1 MRVDRP
7 ARGLAGQVRESA
19 DASSG
24 ALLAVRFHI
33 VPLRARTRRPRLAA
47 PQARPDATLILFPF
61 LMSNPSATS
70 TRLSAPELRATVS
83 LAAIFALRM
92 LGLFM
97 IMPVFSVY
105 AKTIPG
111 GDNVLLVGI
120 ALGAYGV
127 TQSMLYIFY
136 GWISD
141 KLGRKPVI
149 AFGLLVFA
157 VGSFVAAAGHS
168 MTWIIAGRVIQG
180 MGAVS
185 SAVIAFIADLT
196 HEENRT
202 KAMAMVG
209 GSIGVSFAVAI
220 VGAPIVFHWVGMS
233 GLFTVIGV
241 LSILAVGVVF
251 WIVPDPPAHPV
262 HVKAPFAEVLRNV
275 ELLRLN
281 FGVLVLH
288 ATQTAL
294 FLVVPRILVDGGLPV
309 ASHWKIYLPVMA
321 LAFVLMVPAII
332 AAEKRGKMKS
342 VMLSAIGLILIGQ
355 LLLGAAPHTLW
366 SVAAILFVYF
376 LGFNV
381 LEASQPSLVSKL
393 APGTRKGAAAGVYNT
408 TQSIGLALGGVIGG
422 WLLKLDGPSAV
433 FFACS
438 ALVLAWLLVAAWMKP
453 PPRRT
458 ERAA

>member
-1 MRVDRP
+1 M
-7 ARGLAGQVRESA
+7 
-19 DASSG
+19 
-24 ALLAVRFHI
+24 
-33 VPLRARTRRPRLAA
+33 
-47 PQARPDATLILFPF
+47 
-61 LMSNPSATS
+61 
-70 TRLSAPELRATVS
+70 SAPELRATVS

-97 IMPVFSVY
+97 IMPVFSIY

-127 TQSMLYIFY
+127 TQSLLYIFY
-136 GWISD
+136 GWVSD
-141 KLGRKPVI
+141 MIGRKPVI
-149 AFGLLVFA
+149 AAGLLIFA
-157 VGSFVAAAGHS
+157 LGSFVAAFAHD
-168 MTWIIAGRVIQG
+168 MTWIIVGRVIQG

-196 HEENRT
+196 AEEHRT

-220 VGAPIVFHWVGMS
+220 VGAPIVFHWLGMS
-233 GLFTVIGV
+233 GLFTLVGIF
-241 LSILAVGVVF
+241 SILAIGVVL
-251 WIVPDPPAHPV
+251 WIVPDAPKPV
-262 HVKAPFAEVLRNV
+262 HVPAPFHEVLHNT

-294 FLVVPRILVDGGLPV
+294 FLVVPRILEAGGLPV
-309 ASHWKIYLPVMA
+309 ASHWKIYLPVMG
-321 LAFVLMVPAII
+321 LAFVMMVPAII
-332 AAEKRGKMKS
+332 AAEKRGKMKA
-342 VMLSAIGLILIGQ
+342 VLVGAIALILIGQ
-355 LLLGAAPHTLW
+355 LLLGVAAHTIM

-376 LGFNV
+376 LGFNI

-393 APGTRKGAAAGVYNT
+393 APGNRKGAAAGVYNT
-408 TQSIGLALGGVIGG
+408 TQSIGLAMGGVIGG
-422 WLLKLDGPSAV
+422 WLLKVDGQSAV

-438 ALVLAWLLVAAWMKP
+438 GLVACWLIIAANMKP
-453 PPRRT
+453 PPRK
-458 ERAA
+458 A

>member
-1 MRVDRP
+1 
-7 ARGLAGQVRESA
+7 
-19 DASSG
+19 
-24 ALLAVRFHI
+24 
-33 VPLRARTRRPRLAA
+33 
-47 PQARPDATLILFPF
+47 
-61 LMSNPSATS
+61 MSNTTATS

-83 LAAIFALRM
+83 LASIFALRM

-97 IMPVFSVY
+97 IMPVFSIY

-111 GDNVLLVGI
+111 GDNVFLVGL

-127 TQSMLYIFY
+127 TQSLLYIFY
-136 GWISD
+136 GWVSD

-149 AFGLLVFA
+149 AFGLVVFA
-157 VGSFVAAAGHS
+157 IGSFVAAVGHS
-168 MTWIIAGRVIQG
+168 MTWIIVGRVIQG

-196 HEENRT
+196 SDENRT

-220 VGAPIVFHWVGMS
+220 VGAPIVFEWIGMS
-233 GLFTVIGV
+233 GLFTVIGF
-241 LSILAVGVVF
+241 LSLLAVGVVI
-251 WIVPDPPAHPV
+251 WIVPDAPKPPV
-262 HVKAPFAEVLRNV
+262 HVKAPFAEVLHNV

-294 FLVVPRILVDGGLPV
+294 FLVVPRILVAGGLPV
-309 ASHWKIYLPVMA
+309 ASHWMVYLPVMG

-332 AAEKRGKMKS
+332 AAEKRGKMKV
-342 VMLSAIGLILIGQ
+342 VMVSAIALILIGQ
-355 LLLGAAPHTLW
+355 LLLSAAPHTLW
-366 SVAAILFVYF
+366 SVAGILFVYF

-422 WLLKLDGPSAV
+422 WLLKVDGQSAV

-438 ALVLAWLLVAAWMKP
+438 GLVLAWLIVAANMKAP
-453 PPRRT
+453 PQKVRQVVSS
-458 ERAA
+458 

>member
-1 MRVDRP
+1 
-7 ARGLAGQVRESA
+7 
-19 DASSG
+19 
-24 ALLAVRFHI
+24 
-33 VPLRARTRRPRLAA
+33 
-47 PQARPDATLILFPF
+47 
-61 LMSNPSATS
+61 MSNPTVTS

-83 LAAIFALRM
+83 LASIFALRM

-97 IMPVFSVY
+97 IMPVFSIY

-111 GDNVLLVGI
+111 GDNVFLVGV

-127 TQSMLYIFY
+127 TQSLLYIFY
-136 GWISD
+136 GWVSD

-149 AFGLLVFA
+149 VFGLIVFA
-157 VGSFVAAAGHS
+157 IGSFVAAYGHS
-168 MTWIIAGRVIQG
+168 MTWIIVGRVIQG

-196 HEENRT
+196 SDENRT

-220 VGAPIVFHWVGMS
+220 VGAPIVFQWVGMS
-233 GLFTVIGV
+233 GLFTVIGF
-241 LSILAVGVVF
+241 LSILAVGVVV
-251 WIVPDPPAHPV
+251 WVVPDAPAPPV
-262 HVKAPFAEVLRNV
+262 HVRAPFAEVLHNV

-294 FLVVPRILVDGGLPV
+294 FLVVPRILEAGGLPV
-309 ASHWKIYLPVMA
+309 ASHWKVYLPVMG
-321 LAFVLMVPAII
+321 LAFVMMVPAII
-332 AAEKRGKMKS
+332 AAEKRGKMKI
-342 VMLSAIGLILIGQ
+342 VMVSAIGLILIGQ
-355 LLLGAAPHTLW
+355 LLLGVAPHTLW
-366 SVAAILFVYF
+366 SVAGILFVYF

-408 TQSIGLALGGVIGG
+408 TQSIGLALGGVLGG
-422 WLLKLDGPSAV
+422 WLLKVDGQSAV

-438 ALVLAWLLVAAWMKP
+438 GLVLAWLIVAANMKP
-453 PPRRT
+453 PPQKVRQVVSP
-458 ERAA
+458 

>member
-1 MRVDRP
+1 
-7 ARGLAGQVRESA
+7 
-19 DASSG
+19 
-24 ALLAVRFHI
+24 
-33 VPLRARTRRPRLAA
+33 
-47 PQARPDATLILFPF
+47 
-61 LMSNPSATS
+61 MSNPSVTS

-127 TQSMLYIFY
+127 TQSLLYIFY
-136 GWISD
+136 GWVSD

-149 AFGLLVFA
+149 AFGLIIFA
-157 VGSFVAAAGHS
+157 IGSFVAAVGHS
-168 MTWIIAGRVIQG
+168 MTWIIVGRVIQG

-196 HEENRT
+196 TEENRT

-209 GSIGVSFAVAI
+209 ASIGVSFAVAI
-220 VGAPIVFHWVGMS
+220 VGAPIVFQWVGMS
-233 GLFTVIGV
+233 GLFTLIGF
-241 LSILAVGVVF
+241 LSILAVGVVI
-251 WIVPDPPAHPV
+251 WVVPDAPRPPV
-262 HVKAPFAEVLRNV
+262 HVKAPFAEVLHNV

-294 FLVVPRILVDGGLPV
+294 FLVVPRILEAGGLPV
-309 ASHWKIYLPVMA
+309 AAHWKVYLPAMG

-332 AAEKRGKMKS
+332 AAEKRGKMKA
-342 VMLSAIGLILIGQ
+342 VMLSAILLILIGQ

-366 SVAAILFVYF
+366 SVAAILFIYF

-408 TQSIGLALGGVIGG
+408 TQSIGLAIGGVIGG
-422 WLLKLDGPSAV
+422 WLLKVDGQSAV

-438 ALVLAWLLVAAWMKP
+438 GLVLAWLIVATNMKP
-453 PPRRT
+453 PPQKVRRT
-458 ERAA
+458 A

>member
-1 MRVDRP
+1 
-7 ARGLAGQVRESA
+7 
-19 DASSG
+19 
-24 ALLAVRFHI
+24 
-33 VPLRARTRRPRLAA
+33 
-47 PQARPDATLILFPF
+47 
-61 LMSNPSATS
+61 MSNPSATS
-70 TRLSAPELRATVS
+70 SRMSAPELRATVS

-97 IMPVFSVY
+97 IMPVFSIY

-127 TQSMLYIFY
+127 TQSLLYIFY

-141 KLGRKPVI
+141 KIGRKPVI
-149 AFGLLVFA
+149 ATGLLIFA
-157 VGSFVAAAGHS
+157 LGSFVAAFAHD
-168 MTWIIAGRVIQG
+168 MTWIIVGRVIQG

-196 HEENRT
+196 AEEHRT

-220 VGAPIVFHWVGMS
+220 VGAPIVFQWVGMS
-233 GLFTVIGV
+233 GLFALVGV
-241 LSILAVGVVF
+241 FSILAIGVVL
-251 WIVPDPPAHPV
+251 WVVPDAPKPV
-262 HVKAPFAEVLRNV
+262 HVRAPFAEVLHNV

-294 FLVVPRILVDGGLPV
+294 FLVVPRILEAGGLPV
-309 ASHWKIYLPVMA
+309 ASHWKVYLPVMG
-321 LAFVLMVPAII
+321 LAFVMMVPAII
-332 AAEKRGKMKS
+332 AAEKRGRMKA
-342 VMLSAIGLILIGQ
+342 VLLGAIALILIGQ
-355 LLLGAAPHTLW
+355 LLLGLAPHTILT
-366 SVAAILFVYF
+366 VAAILFVYF

-408 TQSIGLALGGVIGG
+408 TQSIGLAMGGVIGG
-422 WLLKLDGPSAV
+422 WLLKVDGQSAV
-433 FFACS
+433 FFTCS
-438 ALVLAWLLVAAWMKP
+438 GLVFCWLIIAANMKQ
-453 PPRRT
+453 PPRR
-458 ERAA
+458 A

>member
-1 MRVDRP
+1 M
-7 ARGLAGQVRESA
+7 
-19 DASSG
+19 
-24 ALLAVRFHI
+24 
-33 VPLRARTRRPRLAA
+33 
-47 PQARPDATLILFPF
+47 
-61 LMSNPSATS
+61 
-70 TRLSAPELRATVS
+70 SAPEMRATVS
-83 LAAIFALRM
+83 LAGIFALRM

-111 GDNVLLVGI
+111 GDNVFLVGL

-127 TQSMLYIFY
+127 TQSLLYIFY
-136 GWISD
+136 GWASD

-149 AFGLLVFA
+149 ACGLLIFA
-157 VGSFVAAAGHS
+157 LGSFVAAMAHD
-168 MTWIIAGRVIQG
+168 MTWIIVGRVIQG

-196 HEENRT
+196 ADEHRT

-209 GSIGVSFAVAI
+209 GSIGISFAVAI
-220 VGAPIVFHWVGMS
+220 IGAPIVYQWVGMN
-233 GLFTVIGV
+233 GLFALVGV
-241 LSILAVGVVF
+241 LSLLAVGVVL
-251 WIVPDPPAHPV
+251 WIVPDAPKPV
-262 HVKAPFAEVLRNV
+262 HVRAPFAEVLHNV

-294 FLVVPRILVDGGLPV
+294 FLVVPRILVAGGLPV
-309 ASHWKIYLPVMA
+309 ASHWEIYLPVMG
-321 LAFVLMVPAII
+321 LSFVMMVPAII
-332 AAEKRGKMKS
+332 AAEKRGKMKP
-342 VMLSAIGLILIGQ
+342 VLCGAIALILIGQ
-355 LLLGAAPHTLW
+355 LLLGTAPHTIL

-376 LGFNV
+376 LGFNI

-408 TQSIGLALGGVIGG
+408 TQSIGLALGGVVGG
-422 WLLKLDGPSAV
+422 WLMKSVGQNAV

-438 ALVLAWLLVAAWMKP
+438 GLVLAWLIIAANMKA
-453 PPRRT
+453 PRK
-458 ERAA
+458 A

>member
-1 MRVDRP
+1 
-7 ARGLAGQVRESA
+7 
-19 DASSG
+19 
-24 ALLAVRFHI
+24 
-33 VPLRARTRRPRLAA
+33 
-47 PQARPDATLILFPF
+47 
-61 LMSNPSATS
+61 MSNPSATS
-70 TRLSAPELRATVS
+70 SRMSAHELRATVS

-97 IMPVFSVY
+97 IMPVFSIY

-127 TQSMLYIFY
+127 TQSLLYIFY

-141 KLGRKPVI
+141 KVGRKPVI
-149 AFGLLVFA
+149 ATGLLIFA
-157 VGSFVAAAGHS
+157 LGSFVAAFAHD
-168 MTWIIAGRVIQG
+168 MTWIIVGRVIQG

-196 HEENRT
+196 AEEHRT

-233 GLFTVIGV
+233 GLFALVGVFSLLAIGV
-241 LSILAVGVVF
+241 VLWV
-251 WIVPDPPAHPV
+251 VPDAPRPV
-262 HVKAPFAEVLRNV
+262 HVPAPFHEVLHNR

-294 FLVVPRILVDGGLPV
+294 FLVVPRILEAGGLPV
-309 ASHWKIYLPVMA
+309 ASHWKIYLPVMG
-321 LAFVLMVPAII
+321 LAFVMMVPAII
-332 AAEKRGKMKS
+332 AAEKRGKMKA
-342 VMLSAIGLILIGQ
+342 VLLGAIGLILIGQ
-355 LLLGAAPHTLW
+355 LLLGVAAHTIMA
-366 SVAAILFVYF
+366 VAAILFIYF
-376 LGFNV
+376 LGFNI

-393 APGTRKGAAAGVYNT
+393 APGNRKGAAAGVYNT
-408 TQSIGLALGGVIGG
+408 TQSIGLAMGGVIGG
-422 WLLKLDGPSAV
+422 WLLKVDGQSAV

-438 ALVLAWLLVAAWMKP
+438 GLVFCWLIIAANMKQ
-453 PPRRT
+453 PPRK
-458 ERAA
+458 A

>member
-1 MRVDRP
+1 
-7 ARGLAGQVRESA
+7 
-19 DASSG
+19 
-24 ALLAVRFHI
+24 
-33 VPLRARTRRPRLAA
+33 
-47 PQARPDATLILFPF
+47 
-61 LMSNPSATS
+61 MSNPSVTS

-97 IMPVFSVY
+97 IMPVFSIY

-127 TQSMLYIFY
+127 TQSLLYIFY
-136 GWISD
+136 GWVSD

-149 AFGLLVFA
+149 AFGLIVFA
-157 VGSFVAAAGHS
+157 IGSFIAAAGHS
-168 MTWIIAGRVIQG
+168 MTWIIVGRVIQG

-196 HEENRT
+196 TEENRT

-209 GSIGVSFAVAI
+209 ASIGVSFAVAI
-220 VGAPIVFHWVGMS
+220 VGAPIVFQWVGMS
-233 GLFTVIGV
+233 GLFTLIGF
-241 LSILAVGVVF
+241 LSILAVGVVI
-251 WIVPDPPAHPV
+251 WVVPDAPRPPV
-262 HVKAPFAEVLRNV
+262 HVKAPFAEVLHNV

-294 FLVVPRILVDGGLPV
+294 FLVVPRILEAGGLPV
-309 ASHWKIYLPVMA
+309 AAHWKVYLPVMG

-332 AAEKRGKMKS
+332 AAEKRSKMKA
-342 VMLSAIGLILIGQ
+342 VMLGAILLILIGQ

-366 SVAAILFVYF
+366 SVAAILFIYF

-408 TQSIGLALGGVIGG
+408 TQSIGLAIGGVIGG
-422 WLLKLDGPSAV
+422 WLLKVDGQSAV

-438 ALVLAWLLVAAWMKP
+438 GLVLAWLIVATNMKP
-453 PPRRT
+453 PPQKIQRT
-458 ERAA
+458 A